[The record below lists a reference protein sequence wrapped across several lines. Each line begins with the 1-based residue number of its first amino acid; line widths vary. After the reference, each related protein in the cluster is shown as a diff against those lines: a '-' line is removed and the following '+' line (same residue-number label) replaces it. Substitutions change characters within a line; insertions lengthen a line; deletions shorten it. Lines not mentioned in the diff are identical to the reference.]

1 MAEKKNP
8 KYVEL
13 LAEAFSEKK
22 AWRNG
27 FFVMFLMALGLA
39 FALVYQSTHMPHT
52 LIPYSFALQKGPVK
66 VQPGVLQDS
75 TYLAGLA
82 RDDITLALNW
92 TSDNVGVQYGRFL
105 NRMTPQMYSAMVV
118 KLTEEAK
125 AYAIGSH
132 TQAFFPKTT
141 QIVTAEANSVRITG
155 VLVRWEGEK
164 EVYRQTVI
172 YKLGYSDDSGMLN
185 INRVNIES

>member
-1 MAEKKNP
+1 MVDKKNP

-13 LAEAFSEKK
+13 IAEAFSEKK
-22 AWRNG
+22 AWRSG
-27 FFVMFLMALGLA
+27 FFIMFLMALGLA
-39 FALVYQSTHMPHT
+39 VALAYQSTHMPHT

-75 TYLAGLA
+75 AYLAGLA

-92 TSDNVGVQYGRFL
+92 TSDTVGIQYGRFL

-125 AYAIGSH
+125 AYAGGSQ

-141 QIVTAEANSVRITG
+141 QIVTSEASSVRIAG
-155 VLVRWEGEK
+155 VLVRWDGEK
-164 EVYRQTVI
+164 EVYRQAVV
-172 YKLGYSDDSGMLN
+172 YKLVYADDSGMLN
-185 INRVNIES
+185 INRLNLES